1 MKLFA
6 VTGPMAS
13 GKNTVCSILEEEGF
27 ACVDADIL
35 AHKAVEIGKEQIL
48 QQFSKIAEEKNISL
62 LNSDSTINRRNLGQI
77 VFLSEEN
84 LKTQEK
90 IVHPIVTQM
99 MEDFINENFSQ
110 NKNVVLNATVLY
122 KTPLIKKVDVIIY
135 VTAPFLKR
143 LFRVIQRDNMKT
155 SQILSRFR
163 SQKKLFAKY
172 KFLNADIYRV
182 NNNVSIDKLRDK
194 ILKIIK

>member
-35 AHKAVEIGKEQIL
+35 AHKAVEIGKEKIL

-62 LNSDSTINRRNLGQI
+62 LNSDGTINRRNLGQI